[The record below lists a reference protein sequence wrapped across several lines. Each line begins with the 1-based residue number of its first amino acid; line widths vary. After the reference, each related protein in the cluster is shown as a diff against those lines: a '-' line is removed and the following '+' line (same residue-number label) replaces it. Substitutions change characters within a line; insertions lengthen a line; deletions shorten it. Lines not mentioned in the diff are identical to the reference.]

1 MLQRI
6 RNVLQAIFQQL
17 RKAIFQRLR
26 PARFSSVE
34 QITQQMVRERDTDI
48 PYAISTMKKDLDE
61 PATIPVKLVPVG
73 ERTTEP
79 LRALMHPKNPAQRY
93 RNLDILL
100 EQVKRDRLNTMET
113 QLIPEETYKSA
124 RHLQRILAQQVGQ

>member
-6 RNVLQAIFQQL
+6 RNFLLAIFQQ
-17 RKAIFQRLR
+17 LR

-34 QITQQMVRERDTDI
+34 QVIQQVVPKRDTDVLH
-48 PYAISTMKKDLDE
+48 AISTVKKDLAE
-61 PATIPVKLVPVG
+61 PARIPVKLAPV
-73 ERTTEP
+73 EEKTTEP
-79 LRALMHPKNPAQRY
+79 LRTVMHPKNPAQRY

-113 QLIPEETYKSA
+113 QIIPEELVKSA
-124 RHLQRILAQQVGQ
+124 RYLQRILEQ

>member
-17 RKAIFQRLR
+17 R

-34 QITQQMVRERDTDI
+34 QVIQQVVPERDTDVL
-48 PYAISTMKKDLDE
+48 YAISTVKKDLAE
-61 PATIPVKLVPVG
+61 PARIPVKPVPV
-73 ERTTEP
+73 EEKTTEP
-79 LRALMHPKNPAQRY
+79 LRTVMHPKNPAQRY

-113 QLIPEETYKSA
+113 QIIPEELVKSA
-124 RHLQRILAQQVGQ
+124 RYLQRILEEQVGQ